1 MISFGEIGGAIGG
14 VIGEIDG
21 ERCKVLTLSRL
32 VYHKWG
38 YLLLSSS
45 VTPYITEYWTGL

>member
-32 VYHKWG
+32 VYHNADGEFGDMVKH
-38 YLLLSSS
+38 LKL
-45 VTPYITEYWTGL
+45 V